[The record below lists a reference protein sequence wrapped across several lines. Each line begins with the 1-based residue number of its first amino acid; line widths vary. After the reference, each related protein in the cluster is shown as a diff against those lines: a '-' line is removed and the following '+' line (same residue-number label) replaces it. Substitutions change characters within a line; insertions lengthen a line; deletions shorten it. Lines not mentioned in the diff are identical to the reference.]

1 MARRSVLRASDAD
14 REQTTERLRTAAGE
28 GRLLTDEL
36 EHRIGAALSA
46 RTYGELDAVVADL
59 PRGRVIRRSHR
70 RSVARFRGLPTVA
83 LVIVIPATLALSAA
97 VVVVIATLFAAW
109 AIVVA
114 LAWVVLGHRA
124 RALRGPYAVARRTG
138 RRSRT
143 SGRAVGG
150 SSPWL

>member
-59 PRGRVIRRSHR
+59 PRGGVIGRSHR
-70 RSVARFRGLPTVA
+70 RSVARFRGLER
-83 LVIVIPATLALSAA
+83 I
-97 VVVVIATLFAAW
+97 
-109 AIVVA
+109 
-114 LAWVVLGHRA
+114 
-124 RALRGPYAVARRTG
+124 
-138 RRSRT
+138 
-143 SGRAVGG
+143 
-150 SSPWL
+150 SST